1 MFRWWC
7 GEDAVPT
14 ILRGDGGGSV
24 RRSPCNLGGGGD
36 GAWWLFRCSLRFRY
50 RIGFRQFNILN
61 NGSSSLRF
69 ASSSPDLH
77 FQITG
82 VLDLHQRG
90 PEVTC
95 IVLRLNEG
103 PFSIQSEE
111 NRAVA

>member
-1 MFRWWC
+1 MKSLQALAYINFKCCNHQRKEAFQFPHSAPNC
-7 GEDAVPT
+7 LAVFPF
-14 ILRGDGGGSV
+14 L
-24 RRSPCNLGGGGD
+24 CN
-36 GAWWLFRCSLRFRY
+36 
-50 RIGFRQFNILN
+50 GFRQFNILN
-61 NGSSSLRF
+61 NGS
-69 ASSSPDLH
+69 SSSPDLH

-82 VLDLHQRG
+82 VLDLHQSRG